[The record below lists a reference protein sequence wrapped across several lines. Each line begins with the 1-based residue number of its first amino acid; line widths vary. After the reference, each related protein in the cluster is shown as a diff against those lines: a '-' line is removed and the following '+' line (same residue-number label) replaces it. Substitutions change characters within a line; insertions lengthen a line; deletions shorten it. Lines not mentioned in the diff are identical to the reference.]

1 MIVKITE
8 SSKILVSLD
17 SVVILLIHR
26 VRMMVVCY
34 VRVDNLIFLFILIL
48 RLGLK
53 LLLLLGR

>member
-1 MIVKITE
+1 MIVKIAE

-17 SVVILLIHR
+17 SVVILLVHR

-34 VRVDNLIFLFILIL
+34 VRVDNLIFLFVFVL

>member
-17 SVVILLIHR
+17 SVVILLVHR
-26 VRMMVVCY
+26 VRMVVCY

>member
-17 SVVILLIHR
+17 SVVILLVHR

-34 VRVDNLIFLFILIL
+34 VRVDNLIFLFVFVL